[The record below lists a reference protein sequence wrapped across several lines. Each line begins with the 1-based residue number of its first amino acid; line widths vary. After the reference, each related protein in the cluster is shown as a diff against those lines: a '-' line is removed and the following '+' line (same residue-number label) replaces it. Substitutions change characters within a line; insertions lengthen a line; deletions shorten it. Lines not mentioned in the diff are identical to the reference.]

1 MRAKSRTR
9 NRPTDGWTIGVEFDE
24 SSLLNRERDSSRGE
38 GGPARGVTRVRKMT
52 GPEEEI
58 LYRWNSSVNPYPSF
72 SSDPFYPRGLG
83 HRAGERGCRKRK
95 RKVASDLGEDVTREE

>member
-24 SSLLNRERDSSRGE
+24 SSLLNREQDSPRREWARE
-38 GGPARGVTRVRKMT
+38 GCDEGKKNDR
-52 GPEEEI
+52 PEEEI
-58 LYRWNSSVNPYPSF
+58 LYRWNSCVNPYPPF

-83 HRAGERGCRKRK
+83 HRRESGRRKRK
-95 RKVASDLGEDVTREE
+95 RKVASDLGEDV